1 MAKRSASTPIGL
13 RPTVKWAHE
22 QLGIPQPQAGEA
34 VLGLAPGDGLPGLG
48 GGLPRA
54 AFSAQPPGTQTVPQ
68 LQADQLARSAAPAG
82 AAWVDQI
89 RALVDG
95 AASLQ
100 DIRDGLEQL
109 LPDMTLEQYAQ
120 AMAEALAAAQLAGR
134 YEVLQEA
141 GGIGG

>member
-34 VLGLAPGDGLPGLG
+34 VLGLAPGLG